1 MQNPVSVSTKLT
13 KNLIAAAAAVT
24 TCGVLSTTAVAADL
38 EVTHWWTSGGE
49 AAAVAEFA
57 KAFDATGNKWVD
69 GAIAGSGGTAR
80 PIIISRILGGD
91 PMGATQL
98 NHGKQA
104 QELIEEGLLT
114 DLTEIAEKEN
124 WKDIVFPSSLLE
136 ACTLDGRIYCAPV
149 NIHSAQWLWL
159 SHGAFKE
166 ADVDVPANWAEFV
179 AAAPKLKEAGIQPL
193 AMGQQGWQQNLAFG
207 TITIA
212 VAGMEAWKEVSVNK
226 NIEVASGPEYK
237 KVFEAVVEARELAK
251 GSDVQDWNLATNM
264 VITNKAGGQIMGD
277 WAQGEFQVAGQVA
290 GEDYTCLP
298 GLGVNEILDT
308 GGDAFYFPVVKDEE
322 TKKAQL
328 ELASLL
334 VSPEVQVNF
343 NLKKGS
349 LPVRGDIDLL
359 TANDCMQKGLKILA
373 DGNVLPSGDMA
384 LSPDTQT
391 QIEDLMAEFWSSD
404 MSAEDAQA
412 NYASIIE
419 SSE

>member
-1 MQNPVSVSTKLT
+1 MHKYIKALGLSAVLAAPQ
-13 KNLIAAAAAVT
+13 IAT
-24 TCGVLSTTAVAADL
+24 SADL

-57 KAFDATGNKWVD
+57 KAFDATGHKWVD

-80 PIIISRILGGD
+80 PIIISRIIGGD
-91 PMGATQL
+91 PMAATQL
-98 NHGKQA
+98 NHGRQA
-104 QELIEEGLLT
+104 EELIEAGLMT
-114 DLTEIAEKEN
+114 DLTEIAEKEG
-124 WKDIVFPSSLLE
+124 WKDLVNPSSLLD
-136 ACTLDGRIYCAPV
+136 ACTFEGRIYCVPV

-159 SHGAFKE
+159 SHGAYEE
-166 ADVDVPANWAEFV
+166 AGLDVPADWNEFV
-179 AAAPKLKEAGIQPL
+179 ETAPKLQEAGIVPL

-212 VAGMEAWKEVSVNK
+212 VGGIEAWQEVLVNR
-226 NIEVASGPEYK
+226 NAEVAAGPEYTS
-237 KVFEAVVEARELAK
+237 VFEAVAAARELARD
-251 GSDVQDWNLATNM
+251 SNVQDWNQATNL

-290 GEDYTCLP
+290 GKDYTCLP

-322 TKKAQL
+322 VVKAQM

-334 VSPEVQVNF
+334 ISPEVQVAF

-349 LPVRGDIDLL
+349 LPVRGDIDLSA
-359 TANDCMQKGLKILA
+359 ANDCMQKGLQILA
-373 DGNVLPSGDMA
+373 DGNILPTGDMT
-384 LSPDTQT
+384 LTPDTQT
-391 QIEDLMAEFWSSD
+391 QVEDLMAEFWTSD
-404 MSAEDAQA
+404 MAASEAQA
-412 NYASIIE
+412 SYVSIIE